1 MPEFV
6 VVPSRRFE
14 DDFRTLPKE
23 IQRQVLSAI
32 NRIKANPHRGRKLR
46 GVSVGEWRYRVGN
59 YRIRYDIEGLT
70 IYLHVVRRRQ
80 DVYR

>member
-14 DDFRTLPKE
+14 SDFRALPKDV
-23 IQRQVLSAI
+23 QRQVLLAI
-32 NRIKANPHRGRKLR
+32 GRIRTIPHRGRRLR
-46 GVSVGEWRYRVGN
+46 GVSVGEWRYRVGD
-59 YRIRYDIEGLT
+59 YRIRYDIVGTT
-70 IYLHVVRRRQ
+70 IYLHIVRHRQ